1 MSGNKAAEGVSSS
14 AHNQRNLL
22 NIYYEN
28 QQVRQLLLVN
38 PIIKRLWHH
47 HSFSISAAWY
57 NTDLFLHLHVF
68 QH

>member
-1 MSGNKAAEGVSSS
+1 MFTYKEEGSSVLYKKVSHQMSGNKAAEGVSSS

-38 PIIKRLWHH
+38 PIIKRL
-47 HSFSISAAWY
+47 
-57 NTDLFLHLHVF
+57 
-68 QH
+68 

>member
-1 MSGNKAAEGVSSS
+1 MSGNKAAEGVLSS

-38 PIIKRLWHH
+38 PIIKRL
-47 HSFSISAAWY
+47 
-57 NTDLFLHLHVF
+57 
-68 QH
+68 